1 MVHIS
6 LPEQVL
12 GWFPLGKGYHS
23 GSEDDEAQE
32 YSKVTAM
39 TLSKMASLMR
49 CAALY
54 IYASTVTTVQS

>member
-39 TLSKMASLMR
+39 TLSKWL
-49 CAALY
+49 L
-54 IYASTVTTVQS
+54 